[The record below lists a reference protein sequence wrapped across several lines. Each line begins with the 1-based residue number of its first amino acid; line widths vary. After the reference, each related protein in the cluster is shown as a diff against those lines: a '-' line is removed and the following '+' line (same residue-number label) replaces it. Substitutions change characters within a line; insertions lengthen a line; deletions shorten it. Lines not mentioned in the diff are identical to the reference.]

1 MTDRLRTTVNTSA
14 DRLIEATKKL
24 CYSREYDKDYDGHY
38 QFAGDDQTVTFTDPA
53 THIEPGYEVNEPW
66 FDYNADEGVYYRYQY
81 GDAQID
87 QLTGDQLKY
96 DNVIF
101 QLCECYPL
109 DDHGYL
115 AIEAE
120 KGGTAYV
127 FTKGTY
133 EKCTWT
139 KDDIESPA
147 RYFDEDGNE
156 ITINQGKTWVCV
168 VYDTKEDQIV
178 IE

>member
-1 MTDRLRTTVNTSA
+1 MQM
-14 DRLIEATKKL
+14 K
-24 CYSREYDKDYDGHY
+24 
-38 QFAGDDQTVTFTDPA
+38 
-53 THIEPGYEVNEPW
+53 
-66 FDYNADEGVYYRYQY
+66 VYTIRYQY

>member
-1 MTDRLRTTVNTSA
+1 MSF
-14 DRLIEATKKL
+14 
-24 CYSREYDKDYDGHY
+24 SS
-38 QFAGDDQTVTFTDPA
+38 FA
-53 THIEPGYEVNEPW
+53 
-66 FDYNADEGVYYRYQY
+66 
-81 GDAQID
+81 
-87 QLTGDQLKY
+87 
-96 DNVIF
+96 NVIRWMIT
-101 QLCECYPL
+101 
-109 DDHGYL
+109 DT
-115 AIEAE
+115 IEAE